1 MVRVARGLRR
11 VLVPAVVALG
21 LVLGAGAGGA
31 QAAGYRYWS
40 FWQATGGS
48 WAYATQ
54 GPAVLRPADGTVTGF
69 RFAVSA
75 DSGDAARP
83 RTAPEFAEVC
93 AATPARDGAKRIAV
107 VVDPGTAADAPAGE
121 EPPALLTRCARVGTD
136 ATAADALAAVAKPL
150 RYNSD
155 ALLCAISGYPESGCG
170 EQVPDEQASDGPE
183 SGDPAASDRAS
194 GDPASSGQG
203 PAEASPSAGASG
215 PGPGEGGGPSLGLFA
230 GIAAVAALAAAGL
243 WQARRRRG

>member
-1 MVRVARGLRR
+1 M
-11 VLVPAVVALG
+11 VALG
-21 LVLGAGAGGA
+21 LVLGSGAGGA

-40 FWQATGGS
+40 FWQGTGGS

-121 EPPALLTRCARVGTD
+121 EPPALLARCARVGTD

-170 EQVPDEQASDGPE
+170 EQVPD
-183 SGDPAASDRAS
+183 DRMPDAQTPDAQAS
-194 GDPASSGQG
+194 GDPASGGQASGDPASGGQE

-215 PGPGEGGGPSLGLFA
+215 PGKDGGPSLGLFA